1 MEYLFY
7 PGCALEA
14 SSAHYGKSAK
24 ATMAAL
30 GSELNELDDWSCCGA
45 TAYVGTDEDKS
56 VAYSAR
62 NLALAQS
69 QGAKDLVTACNGCY
83 VMLRKA
89 NACWSGSVTIHGH
102 VSRALEAAGLTYDGS
117 VSVRHLAEVM
127 LNDIG
132 VEAISAK
139 VKASLSGLKVA
150 AYHGCQISR
159 PFDDV
164 DNAER
169 PTMLNQLLAATEAEV
184 VPFPLT
190 ARCCG
195 GMLMTTR
202 REVALDLVYNIL
214 SCARAKGAD
223 CIAVACPLCCV
234 NLECYQESISARYGW
249 GEPMPVVPFTQLL
262 GIALDVPARELG
274 LDQCMVDVEP
284 MLARYL

>member
-1 MEYLFY
+1 MSYLLY

-14 SSAHYGKSAK
+14 SSSHYGKSAR
-24 ATMAAL
+24 ATMRAL
-30 GSELNELDDWSCCGA
+30 GSGLRDLDEWSCCGA
-45 TAYVGTDEDKS
+45 TAYVGTDEEKA

-62 NLALAQS
+62 NLALAEAN
-69 QGAKDLVTACNGCY
+69 GAKDLVTACNGCY

-89 NACWSGSVTIHGH
+89 NACWNGSPALHDRVSKALGSAGLKYEGSV
-102 VSRALEAAGLTYDGS
+102 R
-117 VSVRHLAEVM
+117 VRHLAEVM

-132 VEAISAK
+132 VEAISSK

-169 PTMLNQLLAATEAEV
+169 PTMLNKLLAATEAEV

-190 ARCCG
+190 AKCCG

-202 REVALDLVYNIL
+202 RDVALELVYSVL

-223 CIAVACPLCCV
+223 CVAVACPLCLV
-234 NLECYQESISARYGW
+234 NLECYQEGIAARYNW
-249 GEPMPVVPFTQLL
+249 DKPMPVVPFTQLL
-262 GIALDVPARELG
+262 GIALDVPASELG
-274 LDQCMVDVEP
+274 LDQCVVDVEP
-284 MLARYL
+284 LLARYL

>member
-1 MEYLFY
+1 MSYLLY

-14 SSAHYGKSAK
+14 SSSHYGKSAK

-30 GSELNELDDWSCCGA
+30 GSGLRELDQWSCCGA
-45 TAYVGTDEDKS
+45 TAYVGTDEDKA

-69 QGAKDLVTACNGCY
+69 EGATDLVTACNGCY

-89 NACWSGSVTIHGH
+89 NACWNASPTLQARVSKALGS
-102 VSRALEAAGLTYDGS
+102 AGLKYDGS
-117 VSVRHLAEVM
+117 VRVRHLAEVM

-132 VEAISAK
+132 VEAISAR

-164 DNAER
+164 ENAER
-169 PTMLNQLLAATEAEV
+169 PTVLNKLLAATEAEV
-184 VPFPLT
+184 VPFPMT
-190 ARCCG
+190 AKCCG

-202 REVALDLVYNIL
+202 RDVALGLVKSIL
-214 SCARAKGAD
+214 ACARAKGAD
-223 CIAVACPLCCV
+223 CVAVACPLCCV
-234 NLECYQESISARYGW
+234 NLECYQESIRSELGW
-249 GEPMPVVPFTQLL
+249 DKPMPVVPFTQLL
-262 GIALDVPARELG
+262 GIALDVPPEELG

-284 MLARYL
+284 VLARYL